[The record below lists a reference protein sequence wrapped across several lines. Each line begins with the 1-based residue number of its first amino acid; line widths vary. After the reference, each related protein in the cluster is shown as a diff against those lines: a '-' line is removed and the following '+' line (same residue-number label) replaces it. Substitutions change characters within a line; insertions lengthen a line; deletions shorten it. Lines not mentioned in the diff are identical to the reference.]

1 VKCSTG
7 AGLVVLLL
15 AAGACAPHPGADVPF
30 LVTPPEV
37 VEQML
42 KLARVGPADVV
53 YDLGS
58 GDGRLVIAAARD
70 FRARGVGVEIDP
82 KLVAQSREYARR
94 AGVEARATFHEQ
106 DLFQADLSAA
116 TVVTLYLTREVNL
129 RLRPKL
135 ERELAP
141 GTRVVFLQLRHGRL
155 GAGLDAPGG
164 HQRAHHPGVS
174 LDRQA
179 PLSHLCPLAWRPLDT
194 DPLRARASPAH
205 PVFGGRFG
213 RGAEPPSE

>member
-1 VKCSTG
+1 VKRSTG
-7 AGLVVLLL
+7 AGLIGLLLL
-15 AAGACAPHPGADVPF
+15 AGGCAPHPGADAPF

-37 VEQML
+37 VDQML

-70 FRARGVGVEIDP
+70 FQARSVGIEIDP
-82 KLVAQSREYARR
+82 KLVAQSREHARR
-94 AGVEARATFHEQ
+94 AGLEARATFIEQ

-135 ERELAP
+135 ERELLP
-141 GTRVVFLQLRHGRL
+141 GTRIVSFNFDLGDWEPASMLRVDINGR
-155 GAGLDAPGG
+155 
-164 HQRAHHPGVS
+164 
-174 LDRQA
+174 
-179 PLSHLCPLAWRPLDT
+179 T
-194 DPLRARASPAH
+194 T
-205 PVFGGRFG
+205 PVYLWITNPR
-213 RGAEPPSE
+213 

>member
-1 VKCSTG
+1 MKPSTVAWLIG
-7 AGLVVLLL
+7 ALL
-15 AAGACAPHPGADVPF
+15 AGAACAPHPGADVPF

-37 VEQML
+37 VDQML
-42 KLARVGPADVV
+42 RLARVGPADVV

-70 FRARGVGVEIDP
+70 FRARGVGLEIDP

-94 AGVEARATFHEQ
+94 AGVESRTTFVEQ

-135 ERELAP
+135 LRELAP
-141 GTRVVFLQLRHGRL
+141 GTRVVSFNFDMGDWEPESMLRVDIYGR
-155 GAGLDAPGG
+155 
-164 HQRAHHPGVS
+164 
-174 LDRQA
+174 
-179 PLSHLCPLAWRPLDT
+179 T
-194 DPLRARASPAH
+194 T
-205 PVFGGRFG
+205 PVYLWVVKPR
-213 RGAEPPSE
+213 